1 VTTDSAAPRC
11 RSARVT
17 IDWYGGVLDVLVD
30 DRDTVDGCPR
40 PYLTEAQVAQLA
52 TCSQQ
57 NAGHC
62 LVELNFG
69 ICVVRTSPGSEQETA
84 HVILPTLDG
93 LYQITVPGWRWRE
106 LTTQSGAIVPSQS
119 HATRMAVTA

>member
-1 VTTDSAAPRC
+1 VTTDFAAPRR

-30 DRDTVDGCPR
+30 DRDTVGCPR
-40 PYLTEAQVAQLA
+40 PYLTEAQVEQLA

-69 ICVVRTSPGSEQETA
+69 ICVVRKNPGSEEETA
-84 HVILPTLDG
+84 HVLLPALDG
-93 LYQITVPGWRWRE
+93 LYQVTVPGWRWRE
-106 LTTQSGAIVPSQS
+106 LTSQPWSIVPNQA
-119 HATRMAVTA
+119 HVNRIPVTA